1 MLRRFR
7 AFSAV
12 DHAPRGR
19 ARLWRGVSRVLLL
32 AALLALPAFAVEGQ
46 CGPTA
51 TPPPRNVPD
60 EPFAETRAGRTLD
73 EPDDWSRMATATALR
88 VYKALDDRTDLVAL
102 PIRITPPN
110 ARPFAL
116 AYQNL
121 LATELVSRGMQVSL
135 APEAD
140 AVELDFAVHAV
151 PVGPQQ
157 PVSAAHTRPDDK
169 WEVVLTTTMWRGNR
183 YVIHTADGFLVRG
196 NELGKYVDPD
206 APGHTVRPF
215 RPRSVPMV
223 NR

>member
-1 MLRRFR
+1 MLRH
-7 AFSAV
+7 FSAFKDSV
-12 DHAPRGR
+12 R
-19 ARLWRGVSRVLLL
+19 AVLQGDAHRRVAVRTLLL
-32 AALLALPAFAVEGQ
+32 AALLTVFGPLADGL
-46 CGPTA
+46 CGPVA

-60 EPFAETRAGRTLD
+60 KPFADTRSGRSID

-88 VYKALDDRTDLVAL
+88 VYKALDDRRDIVAL

-135 APEAD
+135 GPEAD
-140 AVELDFAVHAV
+140 AVELDFAVHAT

-157 PVSAAHTRPDDK
+157 PVAAAHTRPDDK
-169 WEVVLTTTMWRGNR
+169 WEVVLTTTMWHGNR
-183 YVIHTADGFLVRG
+183 YVIHTADGFVVRG
-196 NELGKYVDPD
+196 NELAKYIDPD
-206 APGHTVRPF
+206 APGHSVRPF
-215 RPRSVPMV
+215 RSRSVPMV